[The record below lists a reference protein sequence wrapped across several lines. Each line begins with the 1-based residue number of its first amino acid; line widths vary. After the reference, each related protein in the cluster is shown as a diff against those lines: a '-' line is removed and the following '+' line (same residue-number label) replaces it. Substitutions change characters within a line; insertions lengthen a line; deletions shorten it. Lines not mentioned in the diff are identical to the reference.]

1 MIAMQ
6 PRDCVYP
13 GRWIDEQSNRT
24 PLSDSTVASRSGI
37 GRYHDVNSRQMPR
50 CLGETNADANG
61 V

>member
-1 MIAMQ
+1 MITTQ
-6 PRDCVYP
+6 PKVCVYP

-24 PLSDSTVASRSGI
+24 PLSDPTVASRLGI

-50 CLGETNADANG
+50 CFGETNADAKG